1 MKIKSDSLDDS
12 SKSYNLKT
20 NLKKY
25 QILNDNSTL
34 QMILIFGLLILIS
47 FLFNFDKYLVL
58 VFIFIFLFL
67 VKIIFY
73 RKDLNLHNMRKNNK
87 LIVKY
92 VRVIEILLIYTL
104 IIYLFIKLYFGTND
118 LKLLIVLDIF
128 IFIFLYHFFKY
139 KNYLNQCPQRDSSK
153 HIIRFTNTHII
164 TLILVLILN
173 LHLFYKILSKK

>member
-1 MKIKSDSLDDS
+1 MKINSYSLDDS

-25 QILNDNSTL
+25 QILNDNSIL
-34 QMILIFGLLILIS
+34 QIILILVLFILIS
-47 FLFNFDKYLVL
+47 YLFNFDKYLVL
-58 VFIFIFLFL
+58 VFIFIFLFF

-73 RKDLNLHNMRKNNK
+73 RKDLNLYNMRKINRTIIKSIN
-87 LIVKY
+87 
-92 VRVIEILLIYTL
+92 VIQILLIYIL

-139 KNYLNQCPQRDSSK
+139 KKYLNLYPQKDSSK
-153 HIIRFTNTHII
+153 DIIRFTNIHII
-164 TLILVLILN
+164 TLLLVLILN
-173 LHLFYKILSKK
+173 LHLFYKILLEK